1 MNNIADLKK
10 EFIEIVNK
18 NIHREGIAD
27 LMAWLETTDFYTAPS
42 SARFHGAEE
51 GGLVAHCINV
61 YKYLK
66 NFQEIESDE
75 TIAIAAL
82 FHDLCKVGT
91 YKVSMRNTKDASGK
105 WIQVP
110 YYDYRDDE
118 ELPVGHGEKSVIIL
132 MKYMKLT
139 DQEICAIRWH
149 MGFSAVEPVFEK
161 PSLTKALARFKL
173 VLKLH
178 TADSA
183 SAFWE
188 CK

>member
-1 MNNIADLKK
+1 MNDLVTLKK
-10 EFIEIVNK
+10 EFIDIVNQ
-18 NIHREGIAD
+18 NICRKGIGD

-51 GGLVAHCINV
+51 GGLLAHSIGV

-66 NFQEIESDE
+66 NFQENESNE
-75 TIAIAAL
+75 TIALVAL
-82 FHDLCKVGT
+82 FHDLCKVNI
-91 YKVSMRNTKDASGK
+91 YKVSMRNTKDSSGK
-105 WIQVP
+105 WIQTP
-110 YYDYRDDE
+110 YFDYREDE

-139 DQEICAIRWH
+139 DEEICSIRWH
-149 MGFSAVEPVFEK
+149 MGFSTVEPVFEK
-161 PSLTKALARFKL
+161 PSLTKALAKFKL
-173 VLKLH
+173 VLKLQ

-188 CK
+188 GK

>member
-1 MNNIADLKK
+1 MNDLVTLKK
-10 EFIEIVNK
+10 EFIDIVNQ
-18 NIHREGIAD
+18 NICRKGIGD

-51 GGLVAHCINV
+51 GGLLAHSIGV

-66 NFQEIESDE
+66 NFQENESNE
-75 TIAIAAL
+75 TIALVAL
-82 FHDLCKVGT
+82 FHDLCKVNI
-91 YKVSMRNTKDASGK
+91 YKVSMRNTKDSSGK
-105 WIQVP
+105 WVQVP

-118 ELPVGHGEKSVIIL
+118 DLPVGHGEKSVIIL

-139 DQEICAIRWH
+139 DEEICSIRWH
-149 MGFSAVEPVFEK
+149 MGFSTVEPVFEK
-161 PSLTKALARFKL
+161 PSLTKALAKFKL
-173 VLKLH
+173 VLKLQ

-188 CK
+188 GK

>member
-1 MNNIADLKK
+1 MNDLVALKK
-10 EFIEIVNK
+10 EFIDIVNQ
-18 NIHREGIAD
+18 NICRKGIGD

-51 GGLVAHCINV
+51 GGLLAHSIGV

-66 NFQEIESDE
+66 NFQENESNE
-75 TIAIAAL
+75 TIALVAL
-82 FHDLCKVGT
+82 FHDLCKVNI
-91 YKVSMRNTKDASGK
+91 YKVSMRNTKDSSGK
-105 WIQVP
+105 WIQTP
-110 YYDYRDDE
+110 YFDYREDE

-139 DQEICAIRWH
+139 DEEICSIRWH
-149 MGFSAVEPVFEK
+149 MGFSTVEPVFEK
-161 PSLTKALARFKL
+161 PSLTKALAKFKL
-173 VLKLH
+173 VLKLQ

-188 CK
+188 GK

>member
-1 MNNIADLKK
+1 MNDIATLKK
-10 EFIEIVNK
+10 EFIDIVNQ
-18 NIHREGIAD
+18 NIHREGISD

-51 GGLVAHCINV
+51 GGLLAHSLGV

-66 NFQEIESDE
+66 NFQQAESDE
-75 TIAIAAL
+75 TIALTSL

-105 WIQVP
+105 WVQVP
-110 YYDYRDDE
+110 FFDYREDE

-139 DQEICAIRWH
+139 DEEILAIRWH
-149 MGFSAVEPVFEK
+149 MGAYALEPTYER
-161 PSLTKALARFKL
+161 PALSKALSLCKL
-173 VLKLH
+173 VLKLQ
-178 TADSA
+178 TADQA
-183 SAFWE
+183 SSFWE
-188 CK
+188 GK